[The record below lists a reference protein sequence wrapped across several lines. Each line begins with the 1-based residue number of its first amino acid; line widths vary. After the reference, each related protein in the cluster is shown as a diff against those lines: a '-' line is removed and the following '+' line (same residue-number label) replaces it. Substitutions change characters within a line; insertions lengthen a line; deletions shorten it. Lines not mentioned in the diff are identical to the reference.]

1 MVALTSNKVLS
12 SALFSMLVLGAFVG
26 FSAGHAEARVLTIAH
41 EITVPFDPVEARM
54 IVSGPSGSVFTT
66 KASIARISTQGKI
79 VVTGKVVVPESVSKL
94 SVLSIVTST
103 AGVPFSA
110 AKEIPSV
117 SSDPQYLL
125 DTKELSSRLSERQTV
140 LESWKVRLAE
150 QGSSLERLQDDADV
164 IVNVGRIITAEDE
177 LKNINDDIERL
188 SASLTLAQS
197 RLEAIKNLPPPP
209 LATRREAELSAELN
223 ELSRT
228 LKNTEAA
235 ALQKISAASG
245 ELNANLAL
253 IEATKYQQIDPL
265 LKELAALRRERAE
278 LESGR

>member
-1 MVALTSNKVLS
+1 MALTSNKVLS